1 MTAELRL
8 ELEPDPPGA
17 VCGRPMPAPRLLPC
31 LVAPLAL
38 LGSLT
43 ACQRPSDAVPDAT
56 ASARAAPT
64 PALAPSATPTLSAAT
79 PASSAGSTARTS
91 GDLCVDICELTK
103 PLRCSAQSQCVPDC
117 HEMRSGEHC
126 RAQMDAFVACLVRHP
141 VDRWECVE
149 DGTASIKEGF
159 CDPEQEAYILCVAS
173 ALR

>member
-1 MTAELRL
+1 MTAPLRL

-38 LGSLT
+38 LGGLT
-43 ACQRPSDAVPDAT
+43 ACRRPTDAAPDPS
-56 ASARAAPT
+56 ASARAAQTPT
-64 PALAPSATPTLSAAT
+64 PAASATPTPPPAT
-79 PASSAGSTARTS
+79 PAASAGSTATTS
-91 GDLCVDICELTK
+91 GDVCVDICELTK
-103 PLRCSAQSQCVPDC
+103 PLRCSAQAQCVPDC

-126 RAQMDAFVACLVRHP
+126 RAQMDAFLACLVRHP